1 MKFYRVIYK
10 SVYLEEGESIV
21 EVHTFQNKNLAL
33 NYLKR
38 TIEEIKKQ
46 VEDLENYCV
55 EEDEKSYERYLEG
68 RSSED
73 DVAIWI
79 EDGEFYD
86 EKELQE
92 EQLIQNKSE
101 KENDYEM

>member
-21 EVHTFQNKNLAL
+21 EVHTFQNKDLAL

-55 EEDEKSYERYLEG
+55 EEDEKSHG
-68 RSSED
+68 R
-73 DVAIWI
+73 WI
-79 EDGEFYD
+79 FTFIFRFFTT
-86 EKELQE
+86 KE
-92 EQLIQNKSE
+92 SV
-101 KENDYEM
+101 